1 MEEESKNRLVKR
13 RLLNEEVYDRIKE
26 MIADHRFTP
35 GTHINVEKLTHEFG
49 VSRTPI
55 WEAVRKL
62 ENEGILI
69 NVPHKGVKIRELSFK
84 ETKDLYEVRE
94 SLECRAAGLGAI
106 HVTEEIL
113 RKMEECLVEQ
123 HQVVKTLDDVAYSKS
138 DDKFHVLVCDASR
151 NGLLKEIVCQVRSKA
166 LPLAFRITRNLE
178 DFYNFH
184 VQILEAFKVRD
195 PAAAED
201 AMRGH
206 FGKMAELI
214 RKFEKNEGEPVG

>member
-1 MEEESKNRLVKR
+1 MEGESKNRLVKR

-26 MIADHRFTP
+26 MIADNRFNP

-106 HVTEEIL
+106 HVTDEIL

-123 HQVVKTLDDVAYSKS
+123 DQVVKSLDDVAYSKS
-138 DDKFHVLVCDASR
+138 DDKFHGLICDASQ
-151 NGLLKEIVCQVRSKA
+151 NGLLKEIVCQVRSKT

-178 DFYNFH
+178 DFYNLH
-184 VQILEAFKVRD
+184 IQILEAFRKRD
-195 PAAAED
+195 SVAAED
-201 AMRGH
+201 AMHRH
-206 FGKMAELI
+206 FAKMAELI
-214 RKFEKNEGEPVG
+214 RKFEKNEGEPAG

>member
-1 MEEESKNRLVKR
+1 M
-13 RLLNEEVYDRIKE
+13 
-26 MIADHRFTP
+26 
-35 GTHINVEKLTHEFG
+35 
-49 VSRTPI
+49 
-55 WEAVRKL
+55 
-62 ENEGILI
+62 
-69 NVPHKGVKIRELSFK
+69 KIRELSFK

-178 DFYNFH
+178 DFYNFTFRFSRRSGGG
-184 VQILEAFKVRD
+184 IRS
-195 PAAAED
+195 PPR
-201 AMRGH
+201 MRCTGIS
-206 FGKMAELI
+206 G
-214 RKFEKNEGEPVG
+214 RWRS